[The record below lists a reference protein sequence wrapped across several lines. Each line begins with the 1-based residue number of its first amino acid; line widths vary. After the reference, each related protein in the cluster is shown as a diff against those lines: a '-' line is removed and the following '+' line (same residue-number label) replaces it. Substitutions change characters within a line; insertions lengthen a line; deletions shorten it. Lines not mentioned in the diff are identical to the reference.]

1 MNKNNNKIS
10 RMLLI
15 LSVAIFAI
23 SMLSLAPIVNVK
35 AATTETTVI
44 RTPSTITPEAGTIFD
59 VTLNIAGLQIGGIVE
74 IIPDG
79 FKYVGTD
86 YLSNRTS
93 VSGNKVAFAII
104 NTTEINYTVKA
115 MYGSGNFSGIWEDY
129 LSETNGKVEGMTYVS
144 VYGGETPTP
153 SFENITTPPT
163 PTSMPTPTPKIPGFE
178 VIFVSVSLLMLY
190 LVFQRRSMRGDR
202 G

>member
-1 MNKNNNKIS
+1 MNKNNKKIM
-10 RMLLI
+10 RIVLTTMLVTSMF
-15 LSVAIFAI
+15 SV
-23 SMLSLAPIVNVK
+23 APIVNVK
-35 AATTETTVI
+35 ATDTDTCVTRTLSTTN
-44 RTPSTITPEAGTIFD
+44 PNAGALIE
-59 VTLNIAGLQIGGIVE
+59 VTLNITGLQIGGIIE

-129 LSETNGKVEGMTYVS
+129 LSETNGKVEGMAYVS
-144 VYGGETPTP
+144 VYGGATPTP
-153 SFENITTPPT
+153 SFENITMSPI

-178 VIFVSVSLLMLY
+178 VIFVSAALFMLY
-190 LVFQRRSMRGDR
+190 LVFQRRRMRGDK